1 MACCVTCKL
10 RRTLPCCSSRSTD
23 HDDAGQPEVFLSS
36 ECDNKLQ
43 PYFITVSNIESKD
56 PTQIIEG
63 NEKVVRP
70 RLSDAEFFFLQ
81 DQKQPLAS
89 RKEKLANMVF
99 QAQLGTLWNK
109 SERIAKLAVALAP
122 ITGAKAA
129 DAEKAALLAKCDL
142 TSELGG

>member
-1 MACCVTCKL
+1 MSLKIRLKL
-10 RRTLPCCSSRSTD
+10 L
-23 HDDAGQPEVFLSS
+23 
-36 ECDNKLQ
+36 
-43 PYFITVSNIESKD
+43 
-56 PTQIIEG
+56 EG

-122 ITGAKAA
+122 ITGAKAE

-142 TSELGG
+142 TSELVGEFPELQGDRGYLLRSS